1 MREKQTLTTGEVA
14 KYCGVNFR
22 TVIRWIERGHLDAY
36 KLPGRGDNR
45 IPVESFISFLKKN
58 NIPVPEELSP
68 NSYTLLLLVSDDS
81 LSGELAPFIRKTGWE
96 PLITNDPLHFGYY
109 LAKKQPAGVMVFS
122 EEDMHSTQ
130 RILSNSSTK
139 PSLLLLLSKTAEGRS
154 ELEHWSCLEWPK
166 EQPALLQLLQNKE

>member
-45 IPVESFISFLKKN
+45 IPVESFIGFLKGN
-58 NIPVPEELSP
+58 NIPIPEELSP
-68 NSYTLLLLVSDDS
+68 SGCTMLLLTTEDS
-81 LSGELAPFIRKTGWE
+81 FTSELAAFIRKAGWE
-96 PLITNDPLHFGYY
+96 PLITNDPMQFGYF
-109 LAKKQPAGVMVFS
+109 LAKKQPAGIMIFNA
-122 EEDMHSTQ
+122 DTMQATQ
-130 RILSNSSTK
+130 RVLSNSNTK
-139 PSLLLLLSKTAEGRS
+139 PSLLLMLSTEAAS
-154 ELEHWSCLEWPK
+154 NTCLDHWSCFAWPK

>member
-45 IPVESFISFLKKN
+45 IPVESFIGFLKDN
-58 NIPVPEELSP
+58 NIPIPEELSP
-68 NSYTLLLLVSDDS
+68 NGCTLLLLATEDS
-81 LSGELAPFIRKTGWE
+81 FTSELAAFIRKAGWE
-96 PLITNDPLHFGYY
+96 PLITNDPMQFGYF
-109 LAKKQPAGVMVFS
+109 LAKKQPAGIMIF
-122 EEDMHSTQ
+122 ETEAMQATQ

-139 PSLLLLLSKTAEGRS
+139 PSLLLMLSAEAAGTAC
-154 ELEHWSCLEWPK
+154 LEHWSCFAWPK

>member
-45 IPVESFISFLKKN
+45 IPVESFINFLKKN

-68 NSYTLLLLVSDDS
+68 NSYTLLLLATDESFAS
-81 LSGELAPFIRKTGWE
+81 ELAAFIRRAGWD
-96 PLITNDPLHFGYY
+96 PLITNDALHFGYY
-109 LAKKQPAGVMVFS
+109 LAKKQPAGVMVFTP
-122 EEDMHSTQ
+122 EQMHSTQ
-130 RILSNSSTK
+130 RILANSNSK
-139 PSLLLLLSKTAEGRS
+139 PSLLLLLSKAQEVS
-154 ELEHWSCLEWPK
+154 AELESWSCIEWPT
-166 EQPALLQLLQNKE
+166 EQSVLLQLLQNKE